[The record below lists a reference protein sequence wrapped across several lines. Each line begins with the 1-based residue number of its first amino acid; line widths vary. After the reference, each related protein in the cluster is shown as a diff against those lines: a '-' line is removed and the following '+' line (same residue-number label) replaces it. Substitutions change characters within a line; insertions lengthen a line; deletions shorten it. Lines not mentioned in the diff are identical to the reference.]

1 MGRKSKAES
10 LGIVERIIDLH
21 TRDKLTSDKIAKK
34 LKSEG
39 ISLSSRAV
47 RRTIR
52 TAADAAVHLR
62 KAEDETRILL
72 DSIKDSPGTDIID
85 AANQL
90 VSAKIL
96 NYIKDIDEMDFDD
109 PKEMLSA
116 LESVSR
122 STVGIGRLKME
133 FTKGVKAA
141 KKELER
147 ELTSM
152 LLEEDP
158 ELLHRLIQS
167 IKSIDVEYKRG
178 RGA

>member
-1 MGRKSKAES
+1 M
-10 LGIVERIIDLH
+10 
-21 TRDKLTSDKIAKK
+21 TSDKIAKK

>member
-1 MGRKSKAES
+1 MGRRSKAES

-21 TRDKLTSDKIAKK
+21 TRDKLNSTKIAKI
-34 LKSEG
+34 LKAEG
-39 ISLSSRAV
+39 FTLSSRAV

-52 TAADAAVHLR
+52 TSADAAVHLR
-62 KAEDETRILL
+62 KAEEETRILL

-90 VSAKIL
+90 VAAKL
-96 NYIKDIDEMDFDD
+96 LHYIKDLDEMDFEE
-109 PKEMLSA
+109 PKDMLSA

-133 FTKGVKAA
+133 FSKGVKAA
-141 KKELER
+141 KKELEH
-147 ELTSM
+147 ELTNM

-158 ELLHRLIQS
+158 ELLHRLIQIIS
-167 IKSIDVEYKRG
+167 TIDVEYKRG